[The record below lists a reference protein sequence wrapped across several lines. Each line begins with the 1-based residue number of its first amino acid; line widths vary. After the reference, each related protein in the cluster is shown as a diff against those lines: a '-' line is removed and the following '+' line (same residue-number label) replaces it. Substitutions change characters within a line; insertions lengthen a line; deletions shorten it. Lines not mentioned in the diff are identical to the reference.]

1 MMLFELLKELL
12 FPRKCILCGK
22 VLSSQE
28 TDLCH
33 GCRADTPE
41 FIPEDRRFPH
51 IYSVCALWYYEKM
64 VRESLLRYKFHNRP
78 GYASG
83 YGPLLALKIAREMNG
98 FNLITWVP
106 VSRKRRKERGYDQS
120 ELLARAV
127 SRELGIPV
135 AGTLRKV
142 RDNPAQSGIQDR
154 AKRLE
159 NVKDAYAPVE
169 DAAIPGKRVLLIDD
183 ILTTGATASECART
197 LLRAGAEQVS
207 LAVVAAGREKQKDKE
222 YDFHTSDETET
233 VLF

>member
-1 MMLFELLKELL
+1 MMLSELLKELL

-22 VLSSQE
+22 VLSARE

-33 GCRADTPE
+33 GCREETPGYV
-41 FIPEDRRFPH
+41 PEYRSLSH
-51 IYSVCALWYYEKM
+51 IYSVCALWYYEGM
-64 VRESLLRYKFHNRP
+64 VRESLLRYKFHNKP
-78 GYASG
+78 GYAGG
-83 YGPLLALKIAREMNG
+83 YSPLLAMKIAREMNG
-98 FNLITWVP
+98 FDVITWVP

-159 NVKDAYAPVE
+159 IVKDAYAPME
-169 DAAIPGKRVLLIDD
+169 DASVRGKRVLLIDD

-197 LLRAGAEQVS
+197 LLGAGAKQVS
-207 LAVVAAGREKQKDKE
+207 LAVVAAGREKQNHKE
-222 YDFHTSDETET
+222 HDLRTSDGTET